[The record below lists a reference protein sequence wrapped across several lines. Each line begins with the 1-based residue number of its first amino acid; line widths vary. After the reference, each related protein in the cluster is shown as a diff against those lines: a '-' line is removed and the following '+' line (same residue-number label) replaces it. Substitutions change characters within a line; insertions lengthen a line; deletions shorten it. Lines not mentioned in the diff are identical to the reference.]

1 MCVRVC
7 ARLARLLIELSL
19 ASDRQRGRYYA
30 VILTFYRRKDYKDK
44 KHPDGIVTP
53 ENIRSDRGEELGE
66 RLSMLDH
73 PDQLKMF
80 GP

>member
-1 MCVRVC
+1 MICYED
-7 ARLARLLIELSL
+7 L
-19 ASDRQRGRYYA
+19 SDRQRGRYYA

-66 RLSMLDH
+66 RLSLLDH

-80 GP
+80 GLFGACTGVWI

>member
-7 ARLARLLIELSL
+7 ARLAWLLIELSL
-19 ASDRQRGRYYA
+19 ASDWQRGRYYA

>member
-1 MCVRVC
+1 MRVC

>member
-7 ARLARLLIELSL
+7 ARLAWLLIELSL